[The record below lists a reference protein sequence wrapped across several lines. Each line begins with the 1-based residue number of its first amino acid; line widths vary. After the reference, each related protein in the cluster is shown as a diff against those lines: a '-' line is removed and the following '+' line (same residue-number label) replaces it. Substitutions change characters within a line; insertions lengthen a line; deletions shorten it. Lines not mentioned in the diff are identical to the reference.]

1 MYTLMPK
8 NTCDLAG
15 KDEREYLDILADT
28 IVDMYGCT
36 EKDARAAI
44 RNSRMLKLFEQE
56 QEHEY
61 ERHVPISSWAESIW
75 AGKLSKRFGR

>member
-1 MYTLMPK
+1 MPK

-36 EKDARAAI
+36 EKDARRI
-44 RNSRMLKLFEQE
+44 IK
-56 QEHEY
+56 
-61 ERHVPISSWAESIW
+61 ISGIEKMIENETDFPGGIPLSAWAETAWSR
-75 AGKLSKRFGR
+75 KR